1 VEGRGERR
9 HKRRE
14 DRLAIG
20 GDAEHLA
27 INGVAIHASP
37 QRSEGHQMMPTNSER
52 AARACRVT
60 IAAPT
65 TYPAY
70 PDPSR
75 PTGWADIPAVILAA
89 DLTGREDIEYTAM
102 CNSAIIPVDNATLV
116 ISEPVDGMRVWLL
129 GLHFD
134 NGLADVDLVSLADPE
149 TVTMFAQAELLLV
162 TTEARM
168 NNAVDNNAAAL
179 ILVSNDPKRW
189 AGTM

>member
-1 VEGRGERR
+1 M
-9 HKRRE
+9 
-14 DRLAIG
+14 L
-20 GDAEHLA
+20 
-27 INGVAIHASP
+27 
-37 QRSEGHQMMPTNSER
+37 PTNSER

-60 IAAPT
+60 ITAPT

-102 CNSAIIPVDNATLV
+102 CNSAIIPVDNATLA

-168 NNAVDNNAAAL
+168 HNAVDNQAAAL

-189 AGTM
+189 ADTM

>member
-1 VEGRGERR
+1 MNDDERL
-9 HKRRE
+9 E
-14 DRLAIG
+14 EQLAIG

-27 INGVAIHASP
+27 INRVAIHALP
-37 QRSEGHQMMPTNSER
+37 QRSEGNHMLPTNSER

-60 IAAPT
+60 ITAPT

-102 CNSAIIPVDNATLV
+102 CNRAIIPVDNATLA
-116 ISEPVDGMRVWLL
+116 ISEPVNGMRVWLL

-168 NNAVDNNAAAL
+168 HNAVDNQAAAL

-189 AGTM
+189 ADTM

>member
-1 VEGRGERR
+1 MNDDERL
-9 HKRRE
+9 E
-14 DRLAIG
+14 EQLAIG

-27 INGVAIHASP
+27 INRVAIHALP
-37 QRSEGHQMMPTNSER
+37 QRSEGNHMLPTNSER

-60 IAAPT
+60 ITAPT

-102 CNSAIIPVDNATLV
+102 CNSAIIPVDNATLA

-168 NNAVDNNAAAL
+168 HNAVDNQAAAL

-189 AGTM
+189 ADTM